1 MFKAGTDCALG
12 WSESC
17 FSFSAK
23 NRLEPGILTTIYQ
36 CVYLV
41 HQYKSRKALKY
52 RKGHSIQVILSA
64 NAPTDGK
71 EMTDRFAEVKER
83 ASLAE
88 VCERLLD
95 KAPGGKYVC
104 PCCGSGSGPKRTSAF
119 SIKGER
125 WACFA
130 CDRSGDV
137 FDLVGAVMKEDDPMV
152 QLEEVKRMCG
162 DAVPD
167 GRRNAKA
174 DSPRFSPEAMELLSS
189 HGLSTEA
196 ALRHGI
202 SFDPGAKRLVIP
214 FPGSD
219 GYHVDRDCTGRSTRK
234 YLKPKSEEEGPQP
247 VWNPDAFQKD
257 VVFAVEGP
265 FDAIAVEEAGFAST
279 ALCGTSYAR
288 TVERLV
294 SMRYRGR
301 VVVMLDNDAAGRSHA
316 RDMAAALRE
325 AGITCIE
332 AEYPAWWPVDCDEA
346 DPAAQW
352 AADGGRFGSFLKAEE
367 TRARQTVPVEADFE
381 KLPSGL
387 FSAASIALAL
397 RDGRHAQ
404 EALPT
409 GIASLDEAL
418 GGGLYPGLSI
428 LGAPSGCGKTALAL
442 QVAENAASNG
452 VPVLFATLEQPAYE
466 LVARGVARRCGLL
479 GVPIGAR
486 RAMDS
491 GTLRGM
497 EAEAFNRA
505 LTTYV
510 EEVGAEMV
518 FMDRPGAFSAEGVA
532 DEARALARSS
542 GRAPLVVV
550 DYLQL
555 LAAER
560 GEVERQAVTR
570 SVIALKAISKEL
582 ACPVLAISSLNRGGY
597 KSAAMD
603 AFKESGSVEYTADL
617 LLALSEHIGRGEK
630 RPGRD
635 AVRAVDACVLKNR
648 FGPAG
653 GATDPISLAFEPA
666 SGHFRG

>member
-1 MFKAGTDCALG
+1 
-12 WSESC
+12 
-17 FSFSAK
+17 
-23 NRLEPGILTTIYQ
+23 
-36 CVYLV
+36 
-41 HQYKSRKALKY
+41 
-52 RKGHSIQVILSA
+52 
-64 NAPTDGK
+64 
-71 EMTDRFAEVKER
+71 
-83 ASLAE
+83 
-88 VCERLLD
+88 
-95 KAPGGKYVC
+95 
-104 PCCGSGSGPKRTSAF
+104 
-119 SIKGER
+119 
-125 WACFA
+125 
-130 CDRSGDV
+130 
-137 FDLVGAVMKEDDPMV
+137 MV
-152 QLEEVKRMCG
+152 QLEEVERMCG

-214 FPGSD
+214 FPGSA

-234 YLKPKSEEEGPQP
+234 YLKPKSEGAGPQP
-247 VWNPDAFQKD
+247 VWNPDAFQED

-288 TVERLV
+288 TVERLA
-294 SMRYRGR
+294 SMRYRGC
-301 VVVMLDNDAAGRSHA
+301 VVVMLDNDAAGRSHG

-325 AGITCIE
+325 AGVACIE
-332 AEYPAWWPVDCDEA
+332 AEYPAWWPTDCDEA

-352 AADGGRFGSFLKAEE
+352 AADGGRLGGFLKAEE
-367 TRARQTVPVEADFE
+367 ARAKQAVPVGADSE

-397 RDGRHAQ
+397 RDGRHTQ

-442 QVAENAASNG
+442 QVAENAAANG
-452 VPVLFATLEQPAYE
+452 IPVLFATIEQPAQE

-479 GVPIGAR
+479 GAPVGAR
-486 RAMDS
+486 RAMDP
-491 GTLRGM
+491 GALQGK
-497 EAEAFNRA
+497 EAEVFNRA
-505 LTTYV
+505 LAVYV

-518 FMDRPGAFSAEGVA
+518 FMDRPGAFSAEEVA

-617 LLALSEHIGRGEK
+617 LLALSEHTGRGEK

-635 AVRAVDACVLKNR
+635 AVRAVDVCVLKNR

>member
-1 MFKAGTDCALG
+1 
-12 WSESC
+12 
-17 FSFSAK
+17 
-23 NRLEPGILTTIYQ
+23 
-36 CVYLV
+36 
-41 HQYKSRKALKY
+41 
-52 RKGHSIQVILSA
+52 
-64 NAPTDGK
+64 
-71 EMTDRFAEVKER
+71 MTDRFAAAKEK
-83 ASLAE
+83 ASLADF
-88 VCERLLD
+88 CERLLE

-119 SIKGER
+119 SVKGER

-137 FDLVGAVMKEDDPMV
+137 FDLVGAVMKESDPMA
-152 QLEEVKRMCG
+152 QLEEVEGMCG
-162 DAVPD
+162 CAAPD
-167 GRRNAKA
+167 GGRSGEA
-174 DSPRFSPEAMELLSS
+174 DSLRFSPEAMELLSS
-189 HGLSTEA
+189 HGLSAEA

-214 FPGSD
+214 FPGSA
-219 GYHVDRDCTGRSTRK
+219 GYHVDRDCTGRSSRK
-234 YLKPKSEEEGPQP
+234 YLKPKSVEAGPQP
-247 VWNPDAFQKD
+247 VWNPDAFQED

-279 ALCGTSYAR
+279 ALCGTSYAK
-288 TVERLV
+288 TVERLA
-294 SMRYRGR
+294 SMRYRGC
-301 VVVMLDNDAAGRSHA
+301 VVVMLDNDSAGRS
-316 RDMAAALRE
+316 RGGDMAAALRE
-325 AGITCIE
+325 AGVACIE

-352 AADGGRFGSFLKAEE
+352 AADGGRFGDFLKSEVA
-367 TRARQTVPVEADFE
+367 RAGLAAPVGKASGKF
-381 KLPSGL
+381 PSGL
-387 FSAASIALAL
+387 VGAASIALAL

-442 QVAENAASNG
+442 QVAENAAANG
-452 VPVLFATLEQPAYE
+452 TPILFATLEQPAHE

-479 GVPIGAR
+479 GAPIGAR
-486 RAMDS
+486 RSMDP
-491 GTLRGM
+491 GTLQGM
-497 EAEAFNRA
+497 EAEAFDRA
-505 LTTYV
+505 LAAYV
-510 EEVGAEMV
+510 EEVGAGMA
-518 FMDRPGAFSAEGVA
+518 FMDRPGAFSAEEVA

-560 GEVERQAVTR
+560 GEVERQTVTR
-570 SVIALKAISKEL
+570 SVIALKGISKEL

-597 KSAAMD
+597 RSAAMD

-617 LLALSEHIGRGEK
+617 LLALSEHTGRGEK

-635 AVRAVDACVLKNR
+635 AARVVDVCILKNR

-653 GATDPISLAFEPA
+653 GAADPISLAFEPA